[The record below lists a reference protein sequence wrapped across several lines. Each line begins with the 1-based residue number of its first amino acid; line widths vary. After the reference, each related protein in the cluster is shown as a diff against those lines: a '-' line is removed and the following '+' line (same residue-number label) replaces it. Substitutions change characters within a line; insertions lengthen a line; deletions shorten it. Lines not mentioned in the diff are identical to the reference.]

1 MPANCWMNLT
11 MPAVTAR
18 ACARPAP
25 AAIAGYPGRYPQ
37 EIPPLL
43 SSGST

>member
-1 MPANCWMNLT
+1 MNKHLMRDQPNFWMNLT

-25 AAIAGYPGRYPQ
+25 AAIAGYPGR
-37 EIPPLL
+37 
-43 SSGST
+43 